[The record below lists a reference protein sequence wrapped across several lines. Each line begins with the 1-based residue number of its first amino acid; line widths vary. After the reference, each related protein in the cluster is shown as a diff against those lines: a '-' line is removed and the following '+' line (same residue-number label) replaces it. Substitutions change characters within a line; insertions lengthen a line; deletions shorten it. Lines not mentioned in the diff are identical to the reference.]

1 MACTIREHGMT
12 VMMATHADL
21 QTCLNEVAEALG
33 ICELKP
39 EQKEAILAFAD
50 GRGVFVSLPTG
61 YGKSICYGCLP
72 GLFSRLKSLGKI
84 DDKSVRG
91 PIAVVISSLVAIMR
105 DQTREFT
112 KHGVSSIY
120 ITGPMKYDEEKVLQG
135 QFRFVYISPEQLLC
149 CRKWREMLISEI
161 YQEMMIGFIVDEAH
175 SEEMVR
181 THKPPFTCFYA
192 LNIHFISYLNI

>member
-1 MACTIREHGMT
+1 MT

-21 QTCLNEVAEALG
+21 QTCLNEAAEALG
-33 ICELKP
+33 IYELKP
-39 EQKEAILAFAD
+39 EQKEAISAFAD
-50 GRGVFVSLPTG
+50 GRDVFVSLPTG

-72 GLFSRLKSLGKI
+72 GLFSRLKSLGKM

-91 PIAVVISSLVAIMR
+91 PIAVVISPLISIMR

-112 KHGVSSIY
+112 KRGVSSIY
-120 ITGPMKYDEEKVLQG
+120 ITGPMKHDEEEKVLQG
-135 QFRFVYISPEQLLC
+135 QFQLVYISPEKLLC

-175 SEEMVR
+175 TVKKWYI
-181 THKPPFTCFYA
+181 HKNLFLSTKRLF
-192 LNIHFISYLNI
+192 HFISQIL